1 MNHIEVI
8 QAGLLTTMQD
18 GGRPGLA
25 FFAIPASGPLDRV
38 AAQTANVLVGNAPTA
53 TLLECNFTPPRLR
66 FDHEATLCLTGAD
79 MRWQIDHS
87 PAGRYRTLTIS
98 AGSVLSGQPAEQG
111 SRSYIA
117 VAGDMITTRS
127 FGSTACYALGELGGN
142 AGRPLRAGD
151 LIVTNPAPVTCRI
164 ELSLPAVPSPPIVV
178 DMRCGPEYE
187 SLLPESQKLLE
198 ASCFRI
204 APDSNRMGARIH
216 GPQLVA
222 RQGLL
227 DSLPVLPGMVQ
238 LLPSGSCIVVL
249 QDGQTTGGYP
259 RIGYLP
265 SLSLDRFNQLR
276 FNQPFSFSCHTQWVE
291 GRAS

>member
-1 MNHIEVI
+1 MKHIEVI
-8 QAGLLTTMQD
+8 HAGLLTTLQD

-38 AAQTANVLVGNAPTA
+38 AAQTANVLVGNASTA

-66 FDHEATLCLTGAD
+66 FAHAATLSLTGAD
-79 MRWQIDHS
+79 MQWQIDNR
-87 PAGRYRTLTIS
+87 PVARYCTLGVS
-98 AGSVLSGQPAEQG
+98 AGSVLSGKPAERG
-111 SRSYIA
+111 SRGYIA
-117 VAGDMITTRS
+117 VAGDIVTTRS

-142 AGRPLRAGD
+142 SGRPLRKGD
-151 LIVTNPAPVTCRI
+151 LITTSPAPVTYRI
-164 ELSLPAVPSPPIVV
+164 ELSLPVVPSPPIVV
-178 DMRCGPEYE
+178 NMLCGPEYD

-204 APDSNRMGARIH
+204 ASDSNRMGARIH
-216 GPQLVA
+216 GPPLVA
-222 RQGLL
+222 REGLL
-227 DSLPVLPGMVQ
+227 DSVPILPGMVQ

-276 FNQPFSFSCHTQWVE
+276 FNQPFLLSCHTP
-291 GRAS
+291 

>member
-1 MNHIEVI
+1 MKHIEVI
-8 QAGLLTTMQD
+8 HAGLLTTMQD
-18 GGRPGLA
+18 GGRSGLA

-66 FDHEATLCLTGAD
+66 FDHDAILSLTGAD
-79 MRWQIDHS
+79 MQWQIDHS
-87 PAGRYRTLTIS
+87 PASRYRTLAIS
-98 AGSVLSGQPAEQG
+98 AGSVLSGKPAVQG
-111 SRSYIA
+111 SRAYIA
-117 VAGDMITTRS
+117 LAGAIETTCS

-142 AGRPLRAGD
+142 SGRPLHAGD
-151 LIVTNPAPVTCRI
+151 LITTNPAPVTCLVQ
-164 ELSLPAVPSPPIVV
+164 LSLPVVPSPPIVV
-178 DMRCGPEYE
+178 DMLCGPDYD
-187 SLLPESQKLLE
+187 SLLPESQRLLE
-198 ASCFRI
+198 ASSFRI

-216 GPQLVA
+216 GPQLAA

-227 DSLPVLPGMVQ
+227 DSVPVLPGMIQ

-265 SLSLDRFNQLR
+265 SSSLDRFNQLR
-276 FNQPFSFSCHTQWVE
+276 INQPFSLSCHT
-291 GRAS
+291 

>member
-1 MNHIEVI
+1 MPTCGESRSIAALQI
-8 QAGLLTTMQD
+8 
-18 GGRPGLA
+18 
-25 FFAIPASGPLDRV
+25 AI
-38 AAQTANVLVGNAPTA
+38 
-53 TLLECNFTPPRLR
+53 
-66 FDHEATLCLTGAD
+66 
-79 MRWQIDHS
+79 
-87 PAGRYRTLTIS
+87 TLTIS

-142 AGRPLRAGD
+142 AGRPLRGRFN
-151 LIVTNPAPVTCRI
+151 LRPVRNRVTCRI
-164 ELSLPAVPSPPIVV
+164 ELSLPAVPSPPVVV
-178 DMRCGPEYE
+178 DMRCGPEYG

-198 ASCFRI
+198 ASTFRI

-276 FNQPFSFSCHTQWVE
+276 FNQPFSFSCHT
-291 GRAS
+291 